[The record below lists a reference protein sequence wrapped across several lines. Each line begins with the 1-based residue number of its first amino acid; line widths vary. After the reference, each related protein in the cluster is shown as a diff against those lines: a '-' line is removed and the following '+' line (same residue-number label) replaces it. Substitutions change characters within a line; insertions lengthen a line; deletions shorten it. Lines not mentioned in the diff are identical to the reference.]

1 MSSNQALN
9 TIVSTISTFTKATYE
24 QWCFKCKIELGKELY
39 DVVTGVLPPPSE
51 DANETA
57 ISTYETK
64 NRQAM
69 RILIPSIV
77 EPEYQLIGNCET
89 ARDIWLVLEANFRDI
104 SMLRQWTIH
113 DHITAAFNKLY
124 HRIKTFPK
132 FKDLPDAI
140 FVTRSLRSLPS
151 EYATFARFY
160 DTICCN

>member
-51 DANETA
+51 DANERA
-57 ISTYETK
+57 IGNYETK

-69 RILIPSIV
+69 RMLIPSIV
-77 EPEYQLIGNCET
+77 EPEFQLIRNCECET

-104 SMLRQWTIH
+104 SMLRQC
-113 DHITAAFNKLY
+113 N
-124 HRIKTFPK
+124 TFEQ
-132 FKDLPDAI
+132 LL
-140 FVTRSLRSLPS
+140 SLK
-151 EYATFARFY
+151 
-160 DTICCN
+160 